1 MWFLFTIVLFLYLT
15 YLKVETA
22 KSEDLEEARKR
33 YNKEGY
39 FAIICTL
46 LSIIYIYAAFNFIK
60 TPLYGIL
67 IAVFFCVIYAYTM
80 MTVFNTSDDDLL
92 ETIRIRYKR
101 YNIDKLP
108 KKDKKNKKEIKKKR
122 NGEK

>member
-22 KSEDLEEARKR
+22 KSKDLEEARKK
-33 YNKEGY
+33 YNREGY
-39 FAIICTL
+39 FSIVCTL

-60 TPLYGIL
+60 TPLYGII
-67 IAVFFCVIYAYTM
+67 IAAFFCAIYAYTM
-80 MTVFNTSDDDLL
+80 MTVFSTSDDDLL

-101 YNIDKLP
+101 YNIEKLT
-108 KKDKKNKKEIKKKR
+108 KKNKKEIKKKR
-122 NGEK
+122 EGEK